1 MNPTVSFVVPCYKLA
16 HLLGECILSILSQT
30 YADFEILILDDCSP
44 DNTADVAASFQD
56 PRVRYI
62 RNETNLK
69 HLRNYNKG
77 ISLARGKYIWLISAD
92 DCLRRP
98 YVLERYVR
106 LLDQNPNVGYVFCSA
121 VGLFNGRETGVL
133 DYSVHGNRDAIIPG
147 RRFLA
152 KLVHANTIVAASG
165 MVRKECY
172 DKVGLFPLDM
182 PWGGDW
188 YLWCAFALHFDVA
201 YMAEP
206 MVCYRRHDSS
216 MTNVLMQGNIDACYS
231 DDIKIP
237 WIIKKMVDESGS
249 PSLSRECLRAIG
261 NEYAHSMTGKQYK
274 AANSY
279 SLMTPEQFESSLGQ
293 HTPSLKERAWVRA
306 LVYSGMAD
314 RYYSQCNFALAR
326 QFYYQALRENFWKP
340 KIWVKWLLL
349 SCGRVGI
356 ELRSRVARFA
366 SLAATRGIRGQSC
379 SPGR

>member
-16 HLLGECILSILSQT
+16 HLLGECIGSILSQT
-30 YADFEILILDDCSP
+30 YTDFEILVLDDCSP
-44 DNTADVAASFQD
+44 DNTAEVTASFKDQ
-56 PRVRYI
+56 RVRYI

-106 LLDQNPNVGYVFCSA
+106 VMDQNPSVGYVFCSA
-121 VGLFNGRETGVL
+121 VGLFQGRETGVL
-133 DYSVHGNRDAIIPG
+133 DYSVHGDRDAIIPG
-147 RRFLA
+147 NRFLR

-201 YMAEP
+201 YLAEP

-249 PSLSRECLRAIG
+249 RTLSQECLRAIA
-261 NEYAHSMTGKQYK
+261 NEYAQALMGKQYK
-274 AANSY
+274 AADTY
-279 SLMTPEQFESSLGQ
+279 IQMTLEQFEHSLGS
-293 HTPSLKERAWVRA
+293 HTNSLKEKAWVRA
-306 LVYSGMAD
+306 RAYSGMAD
-314 RYYSQCNFALAR
+314 RYYGLFDFALAR
-326 QFYYQALRENFWKP
+326 QFYYRGLREDCRMP
-340 KIWVKWLLL
+340 KTLAKWLLL

-366 SLAATRGIRGQSC
+366 S
-379 SPGR
+379 

>member
-16 HLLGECILSILSQT
+16 HLLGECIASILSQT
-30 YADFEILILDDCSP
+30 YTDFEILIMDDCSP
-44 DNTADVAASFQD
+44 DNTAEVVSGFQD

-106 LLDQNPNVGYVFCSA
+106 ILEANPNVGFVFCSA
-121 VGLFNGRETGVL
+121 VGLFNERETGVL
-133 DYSVHGNRDAIIPG
+133 DYSIHGDRDAIIPG

-152 KLVHANTIVAASG
+152 KLVYANTIVAASG
-165 MVRKECY
+165 MVRRECY

-201 YMAEP
+201 YLAEP

-216 MTNVLMQGNIDACYS
+216 MTNVLMQGDITACYS

-237 WIIKKMVDESGS
+237 WIIKGMVDKSGCGW
-249 PSLSRECLRAIG
+249 LSRECLRAIA

-279 SLMTPEQFESSLGQ
+279 SLMTADQFESSLIR
-293 HTPSLKERAWVRA
+293 HTSGLKERAWVRA
-306 LVYSGMAD
+306 RVYSRMAD
-314 RYYSQCNFALAR
+314 RYYSQLDFALAR
-326 QFYYQALRENFWKP
+326 QFYYRGLREDFRMP
-340 KIWVKWLLL
+340 KIWMKWLLL

-356 ELRSRVARFA
+356 EVRSGVARFA
-366 SLAATRGIRGQSC
+366 S
-379 SPGR
+379 